1 MRQILRTAFFA
12 ACGAGLLLAAG
23 CSDETA
29 GTAATASVVP
39 AANAQEAAPA
49 PAATPAKPAVDVPA
63 PNGSVDVAKLM
74 EPGPLPDVVVGKADA
89 PVTIVEYA
97 SMTCPHCAAF
107 AVDTLPEIKKTY
119 IDTGKAK
126 LILREFPFDPR
137 AVAAFML
144 ARCAP
149 GDRREA
155 MVDVLFAQQESWAH
169 SENASAALLGI
180 AKLAGFTQESFTA
193 CLNDKD
199 LQAKVVA
206 TQQRGQTEFGVEATP
221 TLFVNGQRYSGAL
234 SAAQLSAVI
243 DSML

>member
-1 MRQILRTAFFA
+1 MRLTLRTAA
-12 ACGAGLLLAAG
+12 AATLGAALLAAAG
-23 CSDETA
+23 CSDDKAT
-29 GTAATASVVP
+29 TAAVVTP
-39 AANAQEAAPA
+39 ANAQEAAT
-49 PAATPAKPAVDVPA
+49 PAATPAKPAVEA
-63 PNGSVDVAKLM
+63 PKANGTVDVAKLM
-74 EPGPLPDVVVGKADA
+74 EPGPLPDVVVGDPNA

-107 AVDTLPEIKKTY
+107 AIETLPEIKKTY

-155 MVDVLFAQQESWAH
+155 MVDVLFQQQSTWAH
-169 SENASAALLGI
+169 SDNASAALLGI

-193 CLNDKD
+193 CLNDKE

-206 TQQRGQTEFGVEATP
+206 TQARGQSEFGVEATP
-221 TLFVNGQRYSGAL
+221 TLFVNGNRYSGAL
-234 SAAQLSAVI
+234 STAQLSAVI

>member
-1 MRQILRTAFFA
+1 MRQTLRTAA
-12 ACGAGLLLAAG
+12 LVAIAGGLLAVAG
-23 CSDETA
+23 CSDDTA
-29 GTAATASVVP
+29 STAAVTP
-39 AANAQEAAPA
+39 ANAQEATPAAPA
-49 PAATPAKPAVDVPA
+49 TTAATPAKPAVEAPK
-63 PNGSVDVAKLM
+63 PNGTVDVAKLM
-74 EPGPLPDVVVGKADA
+74 EPGPLPDVVVGDVNA

-107 AVDTLPEIKKTY
+107 ALQTLPEIKKTY

-155 MVDVLFAQQESWAH
+155 MVDVLFQQQESWAH
-169 SENASAALLGI
+169 SDNASAALLGI

-206 TQQRGQTEFGVEATP
+206 TQARGQSEFGVEATP
-221 TLFVNGQRYSGAL
+221 TLIINGNRYSGAL
-234 SAAQLSAVI
+234 TAPQLSAVI
-243 DSML
+243 DSLL

>member
-1 MRQILRTAFFA
+1 MRRRPRR
-12 ACGAGLLLAAG
+12 LAAAG
-23 CSDETA
+23 A
-29 GTAATASVVP
+29 GTAAPAAAASR
-39 AANAQEAAPA
+39 AANAVR
-49 PAATPAKPAVDVPA
+49 PAA
-63 PNGSVDVAKLM
+63 NGSVDVAKLM

-107 AVDTLPEIKKTY
+107 AINTLPEIKKTY

-155 MVDVLFAQQESWAH
+155 MVDVLFEQQDELGACRQRLGGAARHRQARRLHAGELHRLPQRQGPAGQGRRHAAARRRTS
-169 SENASAALLGI
+169 SA
-180 AKLAGFTQESFTA
+180 
-193 CLNDKD
+193 
-199 LQAKVVA
+199 
-206 TQQRGQTEFGVEATP
+206 
-221 TLFVNGQRYSGAL
+221 
-234 SAAQLSAVI
+234 
-243 DSML
+243 